1 MYNPI
6 HWLSLS
12 IYFMDSI
19 IIIGSMDLWL
29 IHYIIQCSITKL
41 SHVLLIY
48 PYKQPHKT
56 GKKYY
61 LNDTAAET
69 EAWVTQQS
77 WHLF

>member
-1 MYNPI
+1 
-6 HWLSLS
+6 
-12 IYFMDSI
+12 
-19 IIIGSMDLWL
+19 MDLWL
-29 IHYIIQCSITKL
+29 IHYIIQCSITRL